1 MSEQDYY
8 EILEIKRDATPSD
21 IKKAYH
27 KLALKWHPD
36 KNKDPNAVEK
46 FKLISEAYDTLST
59 PEKKSI
65 YDQYGKE
72 GLNKNHMEF
81 DDRNMFNIFE
91 QIFGGQMFGNFGG
104 FGNNMFNPIFGN
116 QQFSFQ
122 QVSPD
127 ANIDILEKLTL
138 KDVCTG
144 KKITREIDR
153 KTLCVSCDGTG
164 SKDKKNNVCETCHG
178 NKLVRQEIRHANM
191 IQISTIPCPTCRG
204 SGSSIRNQCEKCKG
218 NKYVTEKYKFTFDI
232 QKGSIEKDTII
243 LNGVGHEFTN
253 GSSNRSRGNITI
265 HIQLEQDEQFRR
277 NLVIN
282 DNVKMSPYDL
292 LTTLHVNIAESLC
305 GFTKIIKNVDGS
317 DVEVSSDSIVFHHD
331 FIKIND
337 AGLPIATSANTS
349 HHNSK
354 TRGNLYVYVKVDKQ
368 TLTLE
373 QKKSLREILSC
384 Q

>member
-91 QIFGGQMFGNFGG
+91 QIFGGQVFGG
-104 FGNNMFNPIFGN
+104 FGNGMFNQMFGN
-116 QQFSFQ
+116 QSFSFQ
-122 QVSPD
+122 QASPD
-127 ANIDILEKLTL
+127 ANIDIIEKITL

-144 KKITREIDR
+144 KKFTREIDR

-164 SKDKKNNVCETCHG
+164 SKDKKNNACETCHG
-178 NKLVRQEIRHANM
+178 NKIVRQEIRHSNM
-191 IQISTIPCPTCRG
+191 IQICTIPCPTCHG
-204 SGSSIRNQCEKCKG
+204 SGSSTRNQCEKCKG
-218 NKYVTEKYKFTFDI
+218 AKHVIEKYKFTFDI
-232 QKGSIEKDTII
+232 QKGLIEKDTII
-243 LNGVGHEFTN
+243 LNGIGHEFIS
-253 GSSNRSRGNITI
+253 GSSNHSRGNITV
-265 HIQLEQDEQFRR
+265 HIQIESDEHFRR
-277 NLVIN
+277 NLIIN
-282 DNVKMSPYDL
+282 DNIKMTPYDL
-292 LTTLHVNIAESLC
+292 LTTIQLNIAESLC
-305 GFTKIIKNVDGS
+305 GFTKTIKNADGS

-337 AGLPIATSANTS
+337 AGLPIADSTNKS
-349 HHNSK
+349 HHHSK
-354 TRGNLYVYVKVDKQ
+354 TRGNLYVYIKVDKQ
-368 TLTLE
+368 TLTDE
-373 QKKSLREILSC
+373 QKKKLSEILSC
-384 Q
+384 

>member
-8 EILEIKRDATPSD
+8 EILEIKRDASPSD

-36 KNKDPNAVEK
+36 KNKDPSAVEK

-91 QIFGGQMFGNFGG
+91 QIFGGQMFSGLNG
-104 FGNNMFNPIFGN
+104 FGNGMFGPMFGN
-116 QQFSFQ
+116 NQFSFQ

-127 ANIDILEKLTL
+127 MNIDTIEKITL
-138 KDVCTG
+138 KDVCNG

-178 NKLVRQEIRHANM
+178 NKMVRQEIRHANM
-191 IQISTIPCPTCRG
+191 IQISNTMCPTCRG

-218 NKYVTEKYKFTFDI
+218 NKYVMEKYELVYDI
-232 QKGSIEKDTII
+232 QKGLIETDKIVI
-243 LNGVGHEFTN
+243 NGVGNEFIN
-253 GSSNRSRGNITI
+253 SSSVRSRGTVTV
-265 HIQLEQDEQFRR
+265 HIQLKQDKHFRR

-282 DNVKMSPYDL
+282 GDVKMTPYDL
-292 LTTLHVNIAESLC
+292 LTTLQINIAESLC
-305 GFTKIIKNVDGS
+305 GFTKNIKNVD
-317 DVEVSSDSIVFHHD
+317 DACVEVSSDSVIFNYE
-331 FIKIND
+331 FIKLAN
-337 AGLPIATSANTS
+337 AGLPIHDSRKGTTQSN
-349 HHNSK
+349 
-354 TRGNLYVYVKVDKQ
+354 RGNLYVRVEVEKQ
-368 TLTLE
+368 TLTNE
-373 QKKSLREILSC
+373 QKKKLSEILS
-384 Q
+384 